1 METNSKQRAAGF
13 VKNKLVS
20 TFYKTTKPPP
30 LPLFPTTTS
39 HGGGATIINKPTYTT
54 SSMKKVPS
62 LTKLTNF
69 FVGSDDYVHGPS
81 GGGGDAK
88 VDIRASN
95 YISSFKERLILEE
108 RNVTSERVEHFRRN

>member
-1 METNSKQRAAGF
+1 METSTKQRAAGF

-20 TFYKTTKPPP
+20 TFYKSSKQPPPP
-30 LPLFPTTTS
+30 LP
-39 HGGGATIINKPTYTT
+39 ATIPYGVV
-54 SSMKKVPS
+54 SMKKVPS

-69 FVGSDDYVHGPS
+69 FVGSDDHAHGS
-81 GGGGDAK
+81 SGGDAR

-108 RNVTSERVEHFRRN
+108 RNATNERVEMFRRD

>member
-1 METNSKQRAAGF
+1 METNTKQRAAGF

-30 LPLFPTTTS
+30 PPLPTTIPVPVPY
-39 HGGGATIINKPTYTT
+39 GANKPP

-69 FVGSDDYVHGPS
+69 LVGSDDYVHGPS
-81 GGGGDAK
+81 GGGGDAR

-108 RNVTSERVEHFRRN
+108 RNATNERVEMFRRN

>member
-1 METNSKQRAAGF
+1 METNTKQRAAGY
-13 VKNKLVS
+13 VKNKIVS
-20 TFYKTTKPPP
+20 TFYKTTKPPS
-30 LPLFPTTTS
+30 LLPTTFQYTS
-39 HGGGATIINKPTYTT
+39 GATIVNKPSQPT

-81 GGGGDAK
+81 GGSGDAK

-108 RNVTSERVEHFRRN
+108 RNVTNERVEMFRRK